1 MKNYLDNLG
10 VRPDTTDDILNYI
23 RFPLSTREKMF
34 ALVLS
39 LQINEQKTA
48 ARLWG
53 QNETQ

>member
-39 LQINEQKTA
+39 LQIYEQKTA